1 MPEQYHNTR
10 VCPDH
15 FISGAPSKL
24 HDVNNPDW
32 APSLKVVYERV
43 SKGSVS
49 SRCERY
55 ERAAKRRRL
64 RSTESME
71 KTSTE
76 ESENERMES
85 NSEIGV
91 TNHASALLH
100 NCVTVQTDLSCDT
113 IERDVTMLRCEIEEL
128 KRENETLKQAVKQL
142 QSELEER
149 KMNEGYFEDDD
160 K

>member
-1 MPEQYHNTR
+1 MVKREDVLPEQYYNTR

-15 FISGAPSKL
+15 CISGAPSKL

-32 APSLKVVYERV
+32 APSLKVLYERV

-64 RSTESME
+64 HSTESMG

-91 TNHASALLH
+91 TNHATALLH

-113 IERDVTMLRCEIEEL
+113 IERDVTMLRCEMEEL
-128 KRENETLKQAVKQL
+128 KRENETLKQAVKSCNQNWKR
-142 QSELEER
+142 E
-149 KMNEGYFEDDD
+149 K
-160 K
+160 

>member
-1 MPEQYHNTR
+1 MPEQYYNTCVR
-10 VCPDH
+10 PDH
-15 FISGAPSKL
+15 FISGAPTKL

-43 SKGSVS
+43 SKGIVS

-55 ERAAKRRRL
+55 GRAAKRRRL

-91 TNHASALLH
+91 TVRAPIDN
-100 NCVTVQTDLSCDT
+100 
-113 IERDVTMLRCEIEEL
+113 
-128 KRENETLKQAVKQL
+128 
-142 QSELEER
+142 
-149 KMNEGYFEDDD
+149 
-160 K
+160 